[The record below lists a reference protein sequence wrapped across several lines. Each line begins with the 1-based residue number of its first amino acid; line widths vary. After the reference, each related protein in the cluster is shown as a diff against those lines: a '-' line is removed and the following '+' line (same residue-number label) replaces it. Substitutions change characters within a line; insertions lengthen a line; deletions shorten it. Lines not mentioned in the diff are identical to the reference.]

1 MNDLSDDYKA
11 KYNFIWLDD
20 FGFSQK
26 FTPQITE
33 ILSKLPLPKK
43 IQDNLGTQKDRD
55 GSDLTVLPLDIG
67 VRVRR
72 ASYTHFDEYTEDDK
86 ERDTMEPDI
95 GVYGYATEDESKLQS
110 LVVFDHH
117 DFRKARK
124 RGLLRSTREQNRK
137 HSLVQFTCYPISDI
151 IKHCKIY
158 GVGGS
163 IGGEE
168 VSNSV
173 KF

>member
-1 MNDLSDDYKA
+1 MSDLSENYKE
-11 KYNFIWLDD
+11 KYKIIWLDD

-26 FTPQITE
+26 FTPQIKE
-33 ILSKLPLPKK
+33 IISKLPLPKN

-55 GSDLTVLPLDIG
+55 GSDLTVRPLEIG

-86 ERDTMEPDI
+86 ERDTMKPDI
-95 GVYGYATEDESKLQS
+95 GIYGYATPDESKLQS
-110 LVVFDHH
+110 LIVFDHH

-124 RGLLRSTREQNRK
+124 RGLLKSTRNRNTK
-137 HSLVQFTCYPISDI
+137 HSLVWFTCYPISDI
-151 IKHCKIY
+151 IEHCKIY
-158 GVGGS
+158 GIGGS

-168 VSNSV
+168 VGNSV
-173 KF
+173 KL